1 MKYCPY
7 CGTVLVDG
15 VVSFCM
21 ECGKKLPIKD
31 EERAIFQNNDNEVLQ
46 KAAGSG
52 IESWKEKMTG
62 KRNQKSSQK
71 QNVTRDK
78 EQTTKKKRRL
88 SELPEEED
96 QSIEPT
102 KKPEKIPETSPEDD
116 YDGYY
121 DDILPTD
128 EGRFSEGMDKN
139 LIKKV
144 IAIIGAVL
152 LIVALSWTE
161 NIAVR
166 ILIYLM
172 VTYQDYIKKT
182 KQNVYKSKKIKL
194 PRPEMYMVYTGSR
207 KERPEYISLAEEFF
221 DGQSVFLETQVKVL
235 YGSNEGDIIS
245 QYVTFTK
252 VYDEQRKLHGRTRK
266 AVTETIRI
274 CKDKNVLREYLEE
287 REKEVENIMLAMYDE
302 KEILLE
308 YIESERY
315 EAEKKADKRTALQM
329 VKAGRLSLDEVL
341 QFFPSLTSDDI
352 KELQEELL
360 QSV

>member
-1 MKYCPY
+1 MKKEKE
-7 CGTVLVDG
+7 VNAV
-15 VVSFCM
+15 
-21 ECGKKLPIKD
+21 ENRIKD
-31 EERAIFQNNDNEVLQ
+31 EEVAKHTIKDSVFTDLFQ
-46 KAAGSG
+46 
-52 IESWKEKMTG
+52 
-62 KRNQKSSQK
+62 
-71 QNVTRDK
+71 DK
-78 EQTTKKKRRL
+78 KYLIQLYRTL
-88 SELPEEED
+88 HPED
-96 QSIEPT
+96 QDTTEEQLSNIT
-102 KKPEKIPETSPEDD
+102 IHNIMTNDVYNDVGFMVGEK
-116 YDGYY
+116 
-121 DDILPTD
+121 
-128 EGRFSEGMDKN
+128 
-139 LIKKV
+139 
-144 IAIIGAVL
+144 L
-152 LIVALSWTE
+152 LILTEAQATWTE

-182 KQNVYKSKKIKL
+182 KQNVYRSKKIRL
-194 PRPEMYMVYTGSR
+194 PRPELYVIYTGDR

-221 DGQSVFLETQVKVL
+221 DGQNIFLDAKIKVL
-235 YGSNEGDIIS
+235 YGSDKDDIIS

-274 CKDKNVLREYLEE
+274 CKDKNVLKEYLEE

-315 EAEKKADKRTALQM
+315 EAEKKADKRTAIQM
-329 VKAGRLSLDEVL
+329 IKAGRMSVDEVM
-341 QFFPSLTSDDI
+341 QFFPSLTSDDV

>member
-1 MKYCPY
+1 MKKENEVNAVENRIRDEEVAKH
-7 CGTVLVDG
+7 T
-15 VVSFCM
+15 
-21 ECGKKLPIKD
+21 IKD
-31 EERAIFQNNDNEVLQ
+31 SVFTDLFQ
-46 KAAGSG
+46 
-52 IESWKEKMTG
+52 
-62 KRNQKSSQK
+62 
-71 QNVTRDK
+71 DK
-78 EQTTKKKRRL
+78 KYLIQLYRTL
-88 SELPEEED
+88 HPED
-96 QSIEPT
+96 QDTTEEQLSNIT
-102 KKPEKIPETSPEDD
+102 IHNIMTNDVYNDVGFMVGEK
-116 YDGYY
+116 
-121 DDILPTD
+121 
-128 EGRFSEGMDKN
+128 
-139 LIKKV
+139 
-144 IAIIGAVL
+144 L
-152 LIVALSWTE
+152 LILTEAQATWTE

-182 KQNVYKSKKIKL
+182 KQNVYKSKKIRL
-194 PRPEMYMVYTGSR
+194 PKPEMYVIYTGDR

-221 DGQSVFLETQVKVL
+221 DGQNIFLDAKIKVL
-235 YGSNEGDIIS
+235 YGSDKDDIIS

-274 CKDKNVLREYLEE
+274 CKDKNVLKEYLEE

-315 EAEKKADKRTALQM
+315 EAEKKADKRTAIQM
-329 VKAGRLSLDEVL
+329 IKAGRMSVDEVM
-341 QFFPSLTSDDI
+341 QFFPSLTSDDV